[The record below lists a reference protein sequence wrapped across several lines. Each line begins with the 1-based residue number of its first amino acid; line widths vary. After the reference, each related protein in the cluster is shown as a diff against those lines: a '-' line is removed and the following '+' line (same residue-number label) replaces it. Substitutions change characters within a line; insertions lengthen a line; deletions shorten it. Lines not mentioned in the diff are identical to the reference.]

1 VYRKKKNKP
10 DKSEK
15 NYIDNYKKIL
25 SDESKLKLL
34 SEMIKKLLTTQEMK
48 NKNKQSEE
56 KIKDEIITFINELL

>member
-1 VYRKKKNKP
+1 MYRKKKNKP

>member
-1 VYRKKKNKP
+1 MYRKKNKP